1 MATCLSWTKPSE
13 QPLHFIWRAKRT
25 LHSRLFSRATLMWSH
40 DPSLPTP
47 PLNSNGELARGCLR
61 WIMKLNDHK
70 NEFCHFLNTKRALSR
85 RPTNGIW
92 TESFWSTQDSLVED
106 IRNASGMPPYLK
118 VSYTNLSPKAHV
130 PTPRHGQY
138 FTHAPNHIR
147 PAVTAKDSC
156 LLVALE
162 KKKQKTN
169 LVLQFKLITCA

>member
-1 MATCLSWTKPSE
+1 MASEANLALASLFACYSYVISRPLSP
-13 QPLHFIWRAKRT
+13 P
-25 LHSRLFSRATLMWSH
+25 
-40 DPSLPTP
+40 PP
-47 PLNSNGELARGCLR
+47 PLNSNAHGCPR

-70 NEFCHFLNTKRALSR
+70 NELCHFLYTKRALSR
-85 RPTNGIW
+85 SLPTNGIW

-118 VSYTNLSPKAHV
+118 VSYTNLSPEAHV

-162 KKKQKTN
+162 KKKQKQKTN

>member
-40 DPSLPTP
+40 DPSP

-85 RPTNGIW
+85 SLPTNGIW

-118 VSYTNLSPKAHV
+118 VSYTNLSPKVQCTNSAAWPILYACAQPHQ
-130 PTPRHGQY
+130 TSSNSQGQLL
-138 FTHAPNHIR
+138 F
-147 PAVTAKDSC
+147 SC
-156 LLVALE
+156 FGE
-162 KKKQKTN
+162 EETEN
-169 LVLQFKLITCA
+169 EFSTSI

>member
-1 MATCLSWTKPSE
+1 MASEANLVLASLFACYSYVISRPLSP
-13 QPLHFIWRAKRT
+13 P
-25 LHSRLFSRATLMWSH
+25 
-40 DPSLPTP
+40 P

-85 RPTNGIW
+85 SLPTNGIW

-106 IRNASGMPPYLK
+106 IRNASGMPSYLK

-156 LLVALE
+156 FLVALE

>member
-1 MATCLSWTKPSE
+1 MASEANLVLASLFTCYSYVISRPLSPPPPPS
-13 QPLHFIWRAKRT
+13 
-25 LHSRLFSRATLMWSH
+25 
-40 DPSLPTP
+40 
-47 PLNSNGELARGCLR
+47 NSNGELARGCLR

-118 VSYTNLSPKAHV
+118 VSYTNLSPKVQCTNSAAWPILYACAQPHQ
-130 PTPRHGQY
+130 TSSNSQGQL
-138 FTHAPNHIR
+138 P
-147 PAVTAKDSC
+147 
-156 LLVALE
+156 LVALE

>member
-1 MATCLSWTKPSE
+1 MASEANLALPSPFACYSRVISCPLPTPTQMESLLAGCLSW
-13 QPLHFIWRAKRT
+13 I
-25 LHSRLFSRATLMWSH
+25 
-40 DPSLPTP
+40 
-47 PLNSNGELARGCLR
+47 
-61 WIMKLNDHK
+61 KLNDHK
-70 NEFCHFLNTKRALSR
+70 NEFFHLLYTERASSSR
-85 RPTNGIW
+85 SSATNGIW

-118 VSYTNLSPKAHV
+118 VSYTNLSPEAHV

-147 PAVTAKDSC
+147 TAVTAKDSC